1 MIGKTV
7 GKYLFQEELGGGST
21 AYVYKGLDQ
30 ELNRVV
36 AIKMLHTYL
45 IKNSTIV
52 ERFRRESKVIQR
64 LKHPHIIEFI
74 DYHEDEDNFLYVMEY
89 LKTYTL
95 EDVLEKKKRLPKKL
109 AIPIL
114 SELCDALSYAHAL
127 DIVHRD
133 VKPSNLF
140 VARNR
145 GLILSDFG
153 LAKPMGDAPITA
165 VGSKM
170 MGTPHFM
177 APEQVFG
184 GETDARTD
192 IYQTGLIVFKTLTG
206 DLPFND
212 KSHFK
217 AIMLRTQRGPMYQEQ
232 HSPFLS
238 PRLRAII
245 DKACKIQPEQ
255 RYQTAEELKDA
266 LDSARFDED

>member
-1 MIGKTV
+1 MLGQTV

-21 AYVYKGLDQ
+21 AYVYKGIQTDT
-30 ELNRVV
+30 NRVV

-45 IKNSTIV
+45 LKNSTIV
-52 ERFRRESKVIQR
+52 ERFRRESKVIER
-64 LKHPHIIEFI
+64 LKHPHIIEFL
-74 DYHEDEDNFLYVMEY
+74 DYFEDEDHFLYVMEY

-95 EDVLEKKKRLPKKL
+95 EDVLNKKKRLPANL
-109 AIPIL
+109 ALPIL
-114 SELCDALSYAHAL
+114 CELCEALSYAHAL

-133 VKPSNLF
+133 IKPSNLF
-140 VARNR
+140 IARDK

-177 APEQVFG
+177 APEQVMG
-184 GETDARTD
+184 GETDVRTD
-192 IYQTGLIVFKTLTG
+192 IYQVGLIIFQTLTG
-206 DLPFND
+206 DLPFRD

-217 AIMLRTQRGPMYQEQ
+217 AIMLRVNNGPMYAPEHDQYI
-232 HSPFLS
+232 S

-245 DKACKIQPEQ
+245 DKATAQNPAQ
-255 RYQTAEELKDA
+255 RYQTAEDMRVA
-266 LDSARFDED
+266 LSQAARSL